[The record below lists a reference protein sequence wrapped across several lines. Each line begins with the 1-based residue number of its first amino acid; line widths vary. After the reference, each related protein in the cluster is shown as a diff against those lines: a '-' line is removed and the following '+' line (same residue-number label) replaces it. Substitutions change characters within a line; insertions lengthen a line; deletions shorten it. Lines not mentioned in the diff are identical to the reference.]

1 MTMLRFL
8 HAADLH
14 LDSPFAGIAADQAA
28 SRRREQRQQLRELAE
43 LAKDVD
49 LVFLAGDLLDSI
61 RAYSETREA
70 LEEFFRAVAVPVFIA
85 PGNHDSY
92 ISQSPYCRMELPET
106 VHIFTH
112 TRPESIPLP
121 ELGCT
126 VWGAA
131 FRSERAEAPLRGF
144 RAPEDGTLQ
153 LMVLHGEVTE
163 GPSKY
168 GPISRGDIAAS
179 GLLYLA
185 LGHVHTCSGLQRSGG
200 TWWAYP
206 GCTLGRGFD
215 ETGEKGVLLGT
226 LEGENCALEFRPLT
240 GRRYW
245 DLAAEVTGAESLEK
259 ACLDVL
265 PEGCAGDILR
275 LTLRG
280 EWEVKPRLEELR
292 ESLADRCWSLT
303 LRDETRLTREV
314 WQAADED
321 TLRGAFLRILKK
333 QYAAAGNEEA
343 RERITQAARY
353 GLAAL
358 EYREDM

>member
-1 MTMLRFL
+1 MLRFL

-28 SRRREQRQQLRELAE
+28 ARRREQREQLRELGQ
-43 LAKDVD
+43 LAKEAD
-49 LVFLAGDLLDSI
+49 LVLLAGDLLDSI
-61 RAYSETREA
+61 RAYAETREA
-70 LEEFFRAVAVPVFIA
+70 LEEFFRGLTVPTFIA

-92 ISQSPYCRMELPET
+92 ISQSPYCRMDLPEN

-112 TRPESIPLP
+112 TKPESVALP
-121 ELGCT
+121 DLGCT

-131 FRSERAEAPLRGF
+131 FRGEQSGPVLRGF
-144 RAPEDGTLQ
+144 RAPADGTLQ

-163 GPSKY
+163 APSKY
-168 GPISRGDIAAS
+168 GPISPGEIAAS
-179 GLLYLA
+179 GLHFLA
-185 LGHVHTCSGLQRSGG
+185 LGHVHTFSGLQKSGG

-215 ETGEKGVLLGT
+215 ETGEKGAVLGT
-226 LEGENCALEFRPLT
+226 LEGESCTLEFRPLG

-245 DLAAEVTGAESLEK
+245 DLTAEVTGAESLY
-259 ACLDVL
+259 AVCLAAL
-265 PEGCAGDILR
+265 PRDCAGDILR

-280 EWEVKPRLEELR
+280 EWDTKPRPEELR
-292 ESLADRCWSLT
+292 ESLAGRCWSLT
-303 LRDETRLTREV
+303 LRDETRLTREI

-321 TLRGAFLRILKK
+321 TLRGAFLRVLRR
-333 QYAAAGNEEA
+333 QYEKADEAG